1 MKPNIGSKIA
11 LLTACLGFAF
21 GFSGTAAGAYPD
33 KPIRMVIPFGTG
45 GGTDLQGRLVSEKLR
60 GSMGQQVLVDNRTGA
75 GGLIGAEYVTKA
87 DPDGY
92 TILFTTASLAVNVT
106 LQAKIMKFDPLKD
119 LEPVIWMSSAPLV
132 LVVHPSVPTKT
143 IKDLVALAKRTP
155 GGLNMGGNSA
165 GTTSHLAAEM
175 FKQLANVQG
184 VTVLYKGGGPAAI
197 GVATGEIDMLFGSA
211 PAAMP
216 HIVSGRLRALAVTTA
231 KRVSVLPDLPTMNSV
246 LPGFESDNW
255 YSMFFPAKTPQAIV
269 AKLNAEVK
277 KALGASDVR
286 QFLAKQA
293 IDPVGSTPEELTELV
308 KRDIAKYAEVIKRGN
323 IRMR

>member
-1 MKPNIGSKIA
+1 MTMTKFRRSVLLA
-11 LLTACLGFAF
+11 LAGAAVVAA
-21 GFSGTAAGAYPD
+21 GPAAGAYPD

-60 GSMGQQVLVDNRTGA
+60 ASMGQQVLVDNRTGA
-75 GGLIGAEYVTKA
+75 RGLIGAQYVSKA

-119 LEPVIWMSSAPLV
+119 LEPVTWMSSAPLV
-132 LVVHPSVPTKT
+132 LVVHPSVPTKSA
-143 IKDLVALAKRTP
+143 KDLIALAKRTP

-175 FKQLANVQG
+175 FKQLAKVQG

-255 YSMFFPAKTPQAIV
+255 YSMFCPAKTPKAIIS
-269 AKLNAEVK
+269 KLNAEVK
-277 KALGASDVR
+277 KALGASS
-286 QFLAKQA
+286 L
-293 IDPVGSTPEELTELV
+293 
-308 KRDIAKYAEVIKRGN
+308 
-323 IRMR
+323 